1 MEYQWLQLAFGPPS
15 YSENSGGSVM
25 RLNTEDLNQLAACA
39 VAAVEAA
46 GIVITQ
52 YDRRELTVQHKAG
65 G

>member
-1 MEYQWLQLAFGPPS
+1 
-15 YSENSGGSVM
+15 M

-46 GIVITQ
+46 GRVITK